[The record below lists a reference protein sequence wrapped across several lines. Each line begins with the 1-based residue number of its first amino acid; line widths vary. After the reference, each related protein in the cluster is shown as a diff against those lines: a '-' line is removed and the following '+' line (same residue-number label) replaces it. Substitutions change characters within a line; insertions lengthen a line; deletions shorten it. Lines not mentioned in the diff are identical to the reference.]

1 MSMLK
6 MSAIKMCNLC
16 EDVVELLVSFGLL
29 AGSWFG
35 STQLINIFMYSS
47 DNIRIYQRPN
57 IIEINGEKLMLSNK
71 LLA

>member
-29 AGSWFG
+29 ACSWFG
-35 STQLINIFMYSS
+35 STQLTLC
-47 DNIRIYQRPN
+47 IYVLIGQRTDLSAAKYHRN
-57 IIEINGEKLMLSNK
+57 KRREINVE
-71 LLA
+71 